1 MHSTAAIL
9 IQLIAIGLLLRI
21 AWRDV
26 NVQKIANGDVIAL
39 AATGAAGLVVQSLA
53 IGSWSTFLFSLL
65 LGLALFAVLFPFWMW
80 KKLGAGDVKLIAV
93 VPLVIGIQ
101 DMLLFSIILLVAT
114 LIIVMLIRNPLLLP
128 APLFQKY
135 LQVYERKGVVPFGV
149 PISAALIGVLLLQIA
164 VR

>member
-9 IQLIAIGLLLRI
+9 IQMIAIALLLRI
-21 AWRDV
+21 AWRDM
-26 NVQKIANGDVIAL
+26 NEQKIANGDVIAL
-39 AATGAAGLVVQSLA
+39 AITGATGLVVQALA
-53 IGSWSTFLFSLL
+53 VGSWSTFLFSLL
-65 LGLALFAVLFPFWMW
+65 VGLALFAVLFPFWIW

-101 DMLLFSIILLVAT
+101 DMLLFSLILLVAT
-114 LIIVMLIRNPLLLP
+114 LVIVMLIRNPLLLP
-128 APLFQKY
+128 APMFQKY

-149 PISAALIGVLLLQIA
+149 PISVALIGVLLLQIS

>member
-1 MHSTAAIL
+1 MHSTASIL
-9 IQLIAIGLLLRI
+9 VELIAIALLVRI
-21 AWRDV
+21 AWRDM
-26 NVQKIANGDVIAL
+26 NEQKIANGDVIAL
-39 AATGAAGLVVQSLA
+39 AFTGAAGLVIQALA

-65 LGLALFAVLFPFWMW
+65 LGLALFAALFPFWMW

-114 LIIVMLIRNPLLLP
+114 LVIVMLIKNPLLLP
-128 APLFQKY
+128 APLFRRY

-149 PISAALIGVLLLQIA
+149 PISVALIGVLLLQIG

>member
-1 MHSTAAIL
+1 MYSTTAIL
-9 IQLIAIGLLLRI
+9 IQVIAIALLLRI
-21 AWRDV
+21 AWRDM

-39 AATGAAGLVVQSLA
+39 AAAGLAGLVVQALA

-65 LGLALFAVLFPFWMW
+65 LGLALFTVLFPFWMW

-114 LIIVMLIRNPLLLP
+114 LVTVMLIRNPLLLP

-149 PISAALIGVLLLQIA
+149 PISVALIGVLLLQIA

>member
-1 MHSTAAIL
+1 MYPTAAIL
-9 IQLIAIGLLLRI
+9 IQLIAIALLLRI
-21 AWRDV
+21 AWRDM

-39 AATGAAGLVVQSLA
+39 AATGAAGMAVQSLA

-65 LGLALFAVLFPFWMW
+65 LGLALFAALFPFWMW

-114 LIIVMLIRNPLLLP
+114 LVIVMLVRNPLLLP

>member
-21 AWRDV
+21 AWRDM
-26 NVQKIANGDVIAL
+26 NVQQIANGDAIAL
-39 AATGAAGLVVQSLA
+39 AATGAAGLIVQSLT

-101 DMLLFSIILLVAT
+101 DMLLFSII
-114 LIIVMLIRNPLLLP
+114 
-128 APLFQKY
+128 
-135 LQVYERKGVVPFGV
+135 
-149 PISAALIGVLLLQIA
+149 
-164 VR
+164 

>member
-1 MHSTAAIL
+1 MYPTAAIL
-9 IQLIAIGLLLRI
+9 IQLIAIALLLRI
-21 AWRDV
+21 AWRDM

-39 AATGAAGLVVQSLA
+39 AATGAAGMAVQSLA

-65 LGLALFAVLFPFWMW
+65 LGLALFAALFPFWMW

-114 LIIVMLIRNPLLLP
+114 LVIVMLIRNPLLLP

>member
-1 MHSTAAIL
+1 MYSTTAIL
-9 IQLIAIGLLLRI
+9 IQVIAIALLLRI
-21 AWRDV
+21 AWRDM

-39 AATGAAGLVVQSLA
+39 AATGLAGLVVQALA

-101 DMLLFSIILLVAT
+101 DMLPFSIILLVAT
-114 LIIVMLIRNPLLLP
+114 LVIVMLIMNPLLLP

-149 PISAALIGVLLLQIA
+149 PISVALIGVLLLQIA